1 MKSISNQNGYTLL
14 LTLLLVV
21 IISGFIGTL
30 SFLTLTQQ
38 KQVEKTDD
46 EFLLADISE
55 MGIEHY
61 RARIINDYLAKAIE
75 VQKRIIE
82 YSSNNDLTEDQLTT
96 YANNEE
102 LKGINELIQQYNK
115 YSFTMTPI
123 NSNAT
128 ENFTLTS
135 IQVAEFQNNSLEI
148 KIALKSTI
156 DTDNENLQATYKI
169 PLNLINFKISS
180 GGPGGNGG
188 GNGDI
193 VEIPDFPSTIPNPFP
208 PKDLEFCL
216 HNGYVLSEVDC
227 VVWLNPLP
235 YLIWNSNIY
244 VKDLFGSKINFLYL
258 YNPNYKNSNFYID
271 ASTYAYIDRNVSN
284 VNIYTNGSFY
294 LSNLINNNNK
304 FTFTNTVF
312 QSTKYIEF
320 DSDININN
328 TKIFSKQDSI
338 FEKLTG
344 DALTFYS
351 GQNTYFNDSVSLSNS
366 LIRSKGTVYAKNE
379 TITLENSY
387 FLFEGNKNEIGTLTV
402 KGDSKVCLQ
411 NQTNISSLNIIENGH
426 VYVQGNKLTTSYQSG
441 SKLAEVLKPQEFKAI
456 CEQSSGSSPEID
468 VDAETQINI
477 NDILEDVQYNYI
489 D

>member
-14 LTLLLVV
+14 LTLLLIV

-61 RARIINDYLAKAIE
+61 RARIINDYLAKALE
-75 VQKRIIE
+75 VQQRIIE
-82 YSSNNDLTEDQLTT
+82 YSSKDNLTEEELTT

-102 LKGINELIQQYNK
+102 IKGINELINQYKK
-115 YSFTMTPI
+115 YSLTMTPI
-123 NSNAT
+123 NSNEA
-128 ENFTLTS
+128 EKFTLTS
-135 IQVAEFQNNSLEI
+135 IQVNEFRDSLLEI
-148 KIALKSTI
+148 KIALNSTI
-156 DTDNENLQATYKI
+156 DTDNENLQATYKL

-180 GGPGGNGG
+180 GGSDNGGG

-193 VEIPDFPSTIPNPFP
+193 VKIPKFSSTIPSPFP

-227 VVWLNPLP
+227 LVWLNPLP
-235 YLIWNSNIY
+235 YLIMNSNIY

-271 ASTYAYIDRNVSN
+271 ASTYSYIDRDVSN

-294 LSNLINNNNK
+294 LRNLINNNSK
-304 FTFTNTVF
+304 FTLTNTLF
-312 QSTKYIEF
+312 QSTKYI
-320 DSDININN
+320 DLDTNLNINN
-328 TKIFSKQDSI
+328 TQIFSKQDSI

-344 DALTFYS
+344 DTLTFYS
-351 GQNTYFNDSVSLSNS
+351 GQNTYFNDSVSLTNS
-366 LIRSKGTVYAKNE
+366 LLRSKGTVYAKNE
-379 TITLENSY
+379 IITLDNSY

-402 KGDSKVCLQ
+402 KGNSKVCLQ
-411 NQTNISSLNIIENGH
+411 NQTTITSLNIIENGH
-426 VYVQGNKLTTSYQSG
+426 VYVQGNKLKATYQSG
-441 SKLAEVLKPQEFKAI
+441 SKLSEILNPQEFIAI
-456 CEQSSGSSPEID
+456 CEQSSGSVPEID

-477 NDILEDVQYNYI
+477 NDVLEDVQYDFIN
-489 D
+489 